1 MSLPTIFG
9 KAKAS
14 ILADVG
20 LALGQVKHSRGLSPE
35 DMGTV
40 LGRCDDMVAKY
51 IAGDA
56 EMGFVAWMRAKE
68 AWPELEDLIEETE
81 RDRVL
86 RGRQRALDLELPMR
100 RDKAA

>member
-1 MSLPTIFG
+1 MSAPTIFG
-9 KAKAS
+9 KAKSS

-20 LALGQVKHSRGLSPE
+20 LALGQIKHSRGLSPD
-35 DMGTV
+35 DMGAV

-56 EMGFVAWMRAKE
+56 EMGFVAWLRANE
-68 AWPELEDLIEETE
+68 AWPELSELIEETE

-86 RGRQRALDLELPMR
+86 RGRQRALDLDPPAKR
-100 RDKAA
+100 SQAA